1 MSTAIRGHWEKGET
15 STVSILPKS
24 AFSPLRRKEIAFW
37 KGHGVEVILRLDFFK
52 ESKIIWIMCQQQVRI
67 HQKRQ
72 HEFIYILLLLAWDGA
87 VFLVDKW
94 DLKCFIYNMLI
105 LESHKRVP
113 AFVEKIAWS
122 LPTEI
127 YWATTAW
134 LHCWEVAWLLSPAIK
149 WFVLPHSIRVYI
161 LMNRLPIGKKFSCL
175 GTA

>member
-1 MSTAIRGHWEKGET
+1 MDSIL
-15 STVSILPKS
+15 VSILTKS
-24 AFSPLRRKEIAFW
+24 DFSPLRRKEIEFW
-37 KGHGVEVILRLDFFK
+37 KSHGVEVILRLNFL

-72 HEFIYILLLLAWDGA
+72 HGFIYILLLLAWNGA

-113 AFVEKIAWS
+113 AFVERTAWS

-127 YWATTAW
+127 HWATTAW
-134 LHCWEVAWLLSPAIK
+134 LRSWEVAWLLSQAIK
-149 WFVLPHSIRVYI
+149 WFVLPHSIKVYI
-161 LMNRLPIGKKFSCL
+161 LMNRLPIGKKFSRL